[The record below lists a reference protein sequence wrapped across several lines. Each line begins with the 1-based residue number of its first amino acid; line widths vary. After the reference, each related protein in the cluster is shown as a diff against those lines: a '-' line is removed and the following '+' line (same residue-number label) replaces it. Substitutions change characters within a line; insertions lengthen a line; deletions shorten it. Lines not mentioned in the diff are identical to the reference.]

1 MYSSRIQKLL
11 KKENIEIGDEI
22 SATAK
27 HITHTGVLMPR
38 AQGNP
43 DILVIKLS
51 SGYNV
56 GINFEGLELK
66 LIKKGA
72 LRKTYVEPHKPAK
85 GDVAILGC
93 GGTIA
98 SKIEYRTGAVF
109 PAISAAELRAA
120 FPGLEKM
127 ASIHSK
133 KIFSLLSEDMS
144 THHWKLLAD
153 AIEDELKGGARG
165 IVVMHGTDTM
175 TYTAAAMSF
184 IFQNLPVPVVFVGA
198 QRSSDRPSS
207 ENEMNMSNAVY
218 SALQDV
224 GEVSVCMH
232 ASINDDYCFL
242 HHGTKVRKMHTSRRD
257 AFRPINSPPLALV
270 DYSAK
275 RFEPLSEYRKR
286 SKPKELKVEKKLSH
300 NIAML
305 YAYPGIKPELI
316 ESMDKYDGLV
326 LIGTGLGHFLTN
338 AFDDKIAK
346 STVPAIKGLVDSGI
360 PVVMSPQTISGRLCM
375 RTYTAG
381 RLLLE
386 AGVIGDG
393 MDWTPEAAYAKLCWV
408 RGQTKSMK
416 KIREL
421 MLTNLAGEINNRS
434 PLEGYQ

>member
-1 MYSSRIQKLL
+1 MYSPAIEKQL
-11 KKENIEIGDEI
+11 KKGEMEVGDEV
-22 SATAK
+22 ALVKEHVTYN
-27 HITHTGVLMPR
+27 GVLMPR
-38 AQGNP
+38 TQGNP
-43 DILVIKLS
+43 DILVIKLA

-56 GINFEGLELK
+56 GIHSGGAEIK
-66 LIKKGA
+66 LIRKGV
-72 LRKTYVEPHKPAK
+72 LRKTHVEPHKAEK
-85 GDVAILGC
+85 GDIAILGC

-120 FPGLEKM
+120 FPTLGEL
-127 ASIHSK
+127 ASIHSR

-144 THHWKLLAD
+144 THHWKMLAD
-153 AIEDELKGGARG
+153 AIEDEIRRGAKG

-175 TYTAAAMSF
+175 TYTSAAMSF
-184 IFQNLPVPVVFVGA
+184 IFQGLPVPIVFVGA

-218 SALQDV
+218 SALQDI

-232 ASINDDYCFL
+232 ASISDDYCFL

-257 AFRPINSPPLALV
+257 AFRPINSPPLAIV
-270 DYSAK
+270 DYRSK
-275 RFEPLSEYRKR
+275 RFEPLGDYKKR
-286 SKPKELKVEKKLSH
+286 SDKKELKIGKKLSH

-305 YAYPGIKPELI
+305 YAYPGIRPELI
-316 ESMDKYDGLV
+316 ESMGKYDGLV
-326 LIGTGLGHFLTN
+326 LIGTGLGHFPTN
-338 AFDDKIAK
+338 AFNDKIAK
-346 STVPAIKGLVDSGI
+346 STVPAIRSLVDSGI

-393 MDWTPEAAYAKLCWV
+393 MDWTPEAAYSKLCWV
-408 RGQTKSMK
+408 RGQTKNMK

-421 MLTNLAGEINNRS
+421 MLTNMAGEINVRS
-434 PLEGYQ
+434 PLEGYP